1 MMRTDHYDQL
11 ESTKSML
18 IEEKEIAINES
29 EVCYLVIILDEK
41 L

>member
-1 MMRTDHYDQL
+1 MKTDHTDEL

-29 EVCYLVIILDEK
+29 EVFF
-41 L
+41 